1 MSKIIYDKDTT
12 GLNTVTLPYMPKM
25 GLDDMYLPQLPD
37 YFTER
42 FEVPGFELHEVQGS
56 RLVLMEDGWSELGF
70 VAIWKR
76 VGEGGTQE

>member
-12 GLNTVTLPYMPKM
+12 GLNTVILPYVPKM
-25 GLDDMYLPQLPD
+25 GLNGTQLPQLPD

-70 VAIWKR
+70 VAIWQR
-76 VGEGGTQE
+76 VGEGGAQA